1 MCVYVIFREIIMPID
16 IGRDLMHMEALIAI
30 MYVSNFEPLRVSPL
44 NGFGIRVPSSNWSVY
59 RCTSQV
65 NLLIYNFYFLF
76 LWRVEFLNVCCRVIG
91 ISF

>member
-1 MCVYVIFREIIMPID
+1 MCVYVIFREITLPID

-30 MYVSNFEPLRVSPL
+30 MYVSNFELLRVSPL

-65 NLLIYNFYFLF
+65 NLLIYSFYFLF
-76 LWRVEFLNVCCRVIG
+76 FLGGLN
-91 ISF
+91 F